1 MSATTHKVRVVD
13 ARRIKHPQFPEIE
26 KHYFLVRAKDLPNGI
41 RTDANARDP
50 NGLNRRV
57 YREVHESLL
66 GRDTTPGTFDLMNK
80 GIVCLADKVRRIDD
94 SNYEIVVRDGQ
105 GIVDGGH
112 TYKIICDAQED
123 PALPDEQHV
132 EFQVRTGIT
141 DSLITDIAR
150 GLNTGMQ
157 VKDHSIANLDGKYDW
172 IKEDLSSKP
181 YVNRIAWRESDDGDY
196 DVRDLICVLEAMN
209 IFDFPNDCGVHPVAA
224 YEKWSIPTNKF
235 SKDFDVNKDDLSQ
248 SKYLRLRPL
257 LHEAL
262 VLYDRIRR
270 DFRDVY
276 NNEDLGSAGKLDI
289 VEEAKGT
296 RKFDF
301 PFAGLQPAKYRLT
314 KGALFPIFAAF
325 RNKVE
330 IDPKIGTA
338 RWSGGFLSVLDLWD
352 SVAPELARQTKQ
364 ATKDYGHK
372 PDAIGKNR
380 GHWTNMHQT
389 VELHILRD
397 QLKQQKKHP
406 KR

>member
-26 KHYFLVRAKDLPNGI
+26 KHYFLVRAKDLPSGI

-57 YREVHESLL
+57 YREVHESLM
-66 GRDTTPGTFDLMNK
+66 GRDARPGSFDLMNK

-94 SNYEIVVRDGQ
+94 NNYEITVKDGQ

-112 TYKIICDAQED
+112 TYKIVCDAQDD
-123 PALPDEQHV
+123 PNLPDEQHV
-132 EFQVRTGIT
+132 EFQVRTGV
-141 DSLITDIAR
+141 DDQLITDIAR

-172 IKEDLSSKP
+172 IKDDLAGKP

-209 IFDFPNDCGVHPVAA
+209 VFDFPHDSGVHPVAA
-224 YEKWSIPTNKF
+224 YEKWSIPTSKF
-235 SKDFDVNKDDLSQ
+235 SKDFDEHRENPSS
-248 SKYLRLRPL
+248 SKYQRLRPL
-257 LHEAL
+257 LHDAL
-262 VLYDRIRR
+262 VLYDHIRR
-270 DFRDVY
+270 DFREVY
-276 NNEDLGSAGKLDI
+276 NSEDLGSAGKLDI
-289 VEEAKGT
+289 VEEAKGN

-301 PFAGLQPAKYRLT
+301 PFAGLQPEKYRLT

-325 RNKVE
+325 RNKVT
-330 IDPKIGTA
+330 IDPKTGLA
-338 RWSGGFLSVLDLWD
+338 AWDGGFQSVLDLWK

-372 PDAIGKNR
+372 PDVIGKNR

-397 QLKQQKKHP
+397 QLKQRRTKK
-406 KR
+406 